1 MKKEEPVPIHQSLRS
16 IIDEAKAELE
26 EMQERTKQR
35 EERASLVIETAM
47 SKMKGLVEFVEG
59 LPQKMLDR
67 FSTVLIGEFDQ
78 QRFGVQGK
86 MSFCELRMNNCSI
99 HLSGIM
105 GKELDLKGRYRIV
118 TILEKID

>member
-1 MKKEEPVPIHQSLRS
+1 MPIHESLKAIVEEARFELDEMKKRCE
-16 IIDEAKAELE
+16 
-26 EMQERTKQR
+26 QR
-35 EERASLVIETAM
+35 EERASRVIDDAM
-47 SKMKGLVEFVEG
+47 GKMEGLVQFAEG

-78 QRFGVQGK
+78 SRFGVQGK

-105 GKELDLKGRYRIV
+105 GRELDLKGRYRIV